1 MIYAFSVFKQKS
13 QLKSDCEKEIE
24 EIIAE
29 IRNKYNAR
37 LQEADTRYSLRKNE
51 LGGNLKKVL
60 LNKLLADTFRSKCND
75 IKPSKLPGMQQGV
88 MFLIVVNAAYRFG

>member
-1 MIYAFSVFKQKS
+1 MFFFGLKQKS

-24 EIIAE
+24 EMIAE

-37 LQEADTRYSLRKNE
+37 LQEADTKYSLRKNE

-60 LNKLLADTFRSKCND
+60 LNKLLADTFRSKCNEL
-75 IKPSKLPGMQQGV
+75 KPSKLQGMQQGM
-88 MFLIVVNAAYRFG
+88 MFLIVVNAAYHF